1 MISLENLKKEIHM
14 VLYKEVGRVNLEQLR
29 RKYEREWIAVKI
41 LKEDKRGNI
50 LECELIAHN
59 REKAKLHK
67 ELREKEVKD
76 AYVTF
81 AGELEPGY
89 VVMLY
94 KN

>member
-1 MISLENLKKEIHM
+1 M
-14 VLYKEVGRVNLEQLR
+14 NLEQLR
-29 RKYEREWIAVKI
+29 KEYGREWIALRI
-41 LKEDKRGNI
+41 LKEDKTGNI

-76 AYVTF
+76 AYITF

-94 KN
+94 GN